1 MRALPSAV
9 PGPVESPSWKRQRP
23 LPGSTRPAHGLTA
36 AVCRR
41 IDLTWLFYT
50 KRCEKISLIGTP
62 AWVSVLLGVITV
74 AIPSWA
80 AFGFGLATAA
90 TAGLVT
96 CGTYSFI
103 TRPTIGDCARIPIF
117 TERGYAMRATT
128 IYPMVVILV

>member
-50 KRCEKISLIGTP
+50 KRCEKISLVAAANGAAMING
-62 AWVSVLLGVITV
+62 SSRQNLGNLKC
-74 AIPSWA
+74 W
-80 AFGFGLATAA
+80 GLDI
-90 TAGLVT
+90 L
-96 CGTYSFI
+96 
-103 TRPTIGDCARIPIF
+103 R
-117 TERGYAMRATT
+117 RGVR
-128 IYPMVVILV
+128 